1 MILFKSIPKYGFIQY
16 SPPPI
21 RGRLGKKPAAEEGT
35 SLFLD
40 PEERLLVIRA
50 LQKVIET
57 QPPYAR
63 FDEYK
68 QLLDR
73 LKGEEPEQPVE
84 ESPIDIDEV

>member
-1 MILFKSIPKYGFIQY
+1 MLFESISKNGFIQY
-16 SPPPI
+16 SLRLF
-21 RGRLGKKPAAEEGT
+21 RGRLEKNPAAEEGT

-40 PEERLLVIRA
+40 PKERLLVIRA

-73 LKGEEPEQPVE
+73 LKSEEPEQNAE
-84 ESPIDIDEV
+84 ESPYDIDEV

>member
-1 MILFKSIPKYGFIQY
+1 MLFESISKNGFIQY
-16 SPPPI
+16 SLRLF
-21 RGRLGKKPAAEEGT
+21 RGRLEKNPAAEEGT

-40 PEERLLVIRA
+40 PKERLLVIRA

-73 LKGEEPEQPVE
+73 LKGEEPEQNAE
-84 ESPIDIDEV
+84 ESPYDIDEV